1 MKPFM
6 RVYFYLL
13 LLVLFI
19 TGCTNNEGEFPKTG
33 DVSSTS
39 PAETSISGVRVWGD
53 APNTETPVPTSAL
66 PQITPTPLPPTS
78 TTTDVP
84 TEIPISTSHPENPI
98 TTLLFT
104 GAIVPG
110 RCVQA
115 AVDEY
120 GNADFLYTDVKELI
134 SEADIAVGTLNAA
147 LSDFPPHKGCIE
159 TFVLVGSSNNADAMA
174 AAGFDVMSVATNHI
188 KNCGLTSCGDRA
200 FLDTMDNL
208 ERVEIQAVGAGNN
221 LSEAMQPVVVERNG
235 IRFGFVSLG
244 EIESMAFASEDS
256 PGIAPLPD
264 DFAEADE
271 NLRISIAAAK
281 EISDVVIVMPHWGSD
296 YQDIPNYRQLHFD
309 QVIVDAGADL
319 VIGNHSH
326 WIQGMR
332 EIDDIPVFY
341 SLGSFVFDQDWS
353 VKTQQGIV
361 VRVTFQ
367 GTEILGYEV
376 IPVHI
381 DGNGHVQVAG
391 PEEAADI
398 LARFQEIS
406 NKIR

>member
-1 MKPFM
+1 MKRFF
-6 RVYFYLL
+6 RFSFFTALL
-13 LLVLFI
+13 ILSI
-19 TGCTNNEGEFPKTG
+19 TSCNNLAPDFPKAVDSGTA
-33 DVSSTS
+33 
-39 PAETSISGVRVWGD
+39 PASETSISGVRVWGESS
-53 APNTETPVPTSAL
+53 NTATPEPTSERASS
-66 PQITPTPLPPTS
+66 TPTPLLPTETP
-78 TTTDVP
+78 TTAAIETAVP
-84 TEIPISTSHPENPI
+84 TPIPDAPI
-98 TTLLFT
+98 TTILFT

-115 AVDEY
+115 AVDER
-120 GNADFLYTDVKELI
+120 GNADFLYDDVRELL

-147 LSDFPPHKGCIE
+147 LSDFPPRKGCVE
-159 TFVLVGSSNNADAMA
+159 TFVLVGSSINADAMA

-200 FLDTMDNL
+200 FFDTMDNL
-208 ERVEIQAVGAGNN
+208 ERVDIQAVGAGKN
-221 LSEAMQPVVVERNG
+221 LAEAMRPVVIKMNG

-244 EIESMAFASEDS
+244 EIESLAFASEDS
-256 PGIAPLPD
+256 PGIAPLPE
-264 DFAEADE
+264 DFEIADE
-271 NLRISIAAAK
+271 NLRTAIAAAK

-296 YQDIPNYRQLHFD
+296 YQDLPNYRQLHFD

-319 VIGNHSH
+319 VIGNHPH

-332 EIDDIPVFY
+332 EMNGIPVFY

-367 GTEILGYEV
+367 GTKILRYEV

-381 DGNGHVQVAG
+381 DGDGHVQVAG
-391 PEEAADI
+391 SEEAAEI

-406 NKIR
+406 AKIK

>member
-1 MKPFM
+1 MKFYT
-6 RVYFYLL
+6 RTYFYLFL
-13 LLVLFI
+13 LIFFI
-19 TGCTNNEGEFPKTG
+19 TGCANNEQEFPQTAETG
-33 DVSSTS
+33 NTS
-39 PAETSISGVRVWGD
+39 PAETSISGVRVWGA
-53 APNTETPVPTSAL
+53 APNTQTPVPTLVL
-66 PQITPTPLPPTS
+66 PKTTPTPLPPTS
-78 TTTDVP
+78 TSTDVP
-84 TEIPISTSHPENPI
+84 TEIPTSTSLPENPI

-115 AVDEY
+115 AVDER
-120 GNADFLYTDVKELI
+120 GKADFLYTDVRELI
-134 SEADIAVGTLNAA
+134 SQADIAVGTLNAA
-147 LSDFPPHKGCIE
+147 LSDFPPRKGCIE
-159 TFVLVGSSNNADAMA
+159 TFVLVGGSNNADAMA

-188 KNCGLTSCGDRA
+188 KNCGLASCGDRA

-221 LSEAMQPVVVERNG
+221 LAEALEPVVIERNG

-244 EIESMAFASEDS
+244 EIESLAFASEDS

-271 NLRISIAAAK
+271 NLRTAIAAAK
-281 EISDVVIVMPHWGSD
+281 ATSDVVIVMPHWGSD
-296 YQDIPNYRQLHFD
+296 YQETPNYRQIHFD

-367 GTEILGYEV
+367 GTEILSYEV

-381 DGNGHVQVAG
+381 DGDGHVQVAG

-406 NKIR
+406 EKIK

>member
-1 MKPFM
+1 MKLFI
-6 RVYFYLL
+6 RFTFYSL

-19 TGCTNNEGEFPKTG
+19 ASCNSSEKQYPQTNGSGKVLATEVP
-33 DVSSTS
+33 
-39 PAETSISGVRVWGD
+39 ISGVRIWGE
-53 APNTETPVPTSAL
+53 ALNTQTPIPTLAGVEVTS
-66 PQITPTPLPPTS
+66 TPLPPTG
-78 TTTDVP
+78 TPTKAP
-84 TEIPISTSHPENPI
+84 TETPVSTPKPENLI

-115 AVDEY
+115 AVDER
-120 GNADFLYTDVKELI
+120 GNADFLYADVRDLI
-134 SEADIAVGTLNAA
+134 SDADIAVGTLNAA

-200 FLDTMDNL
+200 FLDTMANL
-208 ERVEIQAVGAGNN
+208 ERVGIQAVGAGNN
-221 LSEAMQPVVVERNG
+221 LAEAMQPVVIEKNG

-256 PGIAPLPD
+256 PGIAPLPE
-264 DFAEADE
+264 DFAVADE
-271 NLRISIAAAK
+271 NLRTAIAAAK

-296 YQDIPNYRQLHFD
+296 YKDTPNYRQLHFD
-309 QVIVDAGADL
+309 QVIVDAGVDL

-326 WIQGMR
+326 VIQGMR
-332 EIDDIPVFY
+332 EINGIPVFY

-353 VKTQQGIV
+353 LETQQGIV
-361 VRVTFQ
+361 VRITFQ
-367 GTEILGYEV
+367 GKEILSYEV

-381 DGNGHVQVAG
+381 DGDGHVQVAG
-391 PEEAADI
+391 PEEAAEI
-398 LARFQEIS
+398 LGRFQEIS
-406 NKIR
+406 DKIK